1 MIAQLLPEVTAAD
14 VAAADSVSTGM
25 LILRV
30 IVGVTFAAHG
40 YFKYFKGGKIA
51 GTARWFDSM
60 GMWPNGKVH
69 AHLAALTELVAGIL
83 FAIGLLTPLAGAAMV
98 GQMLVAGY
106 TANRDAGF
114 WSANKGW
121 EYNLVLATVGVGVA
135 TVGPGRWSVDHA
147 LDLGRAFDPNV
158 GLGVS
163 LGLGVLAGLGVI
175 LICYRPPAPEPAAPE
190 APPADAPAP
199 GPTPAAGDDGAG
211 A

>member
-1 MIAQLLPEVTAAD
+1 MIAQLLAEVTAAD
-14 VAAADSVSTGM
+14 VAGADSVSTGM

-51 GTARWFDSM
+51 GTARWFDGM
-60 GMWPNGKVH
+60 GMWPNGTVH
-69 AHLAALTELVAGIL
+69 AHLAALTELVAGTL
-83 FAIGLLTPLAGAAMV
+83 FAVGFLTPLAGAAMV

-114 WSANKGW
+114 WSADKGW

-175 LICYRPPAPEPAAPE
+175 LICYRPSAPEPAAAPAAGPAPE
-190 APPADAPAP
+190 AP
-199 GPTPAAGDDGAG
+199 DDGTG